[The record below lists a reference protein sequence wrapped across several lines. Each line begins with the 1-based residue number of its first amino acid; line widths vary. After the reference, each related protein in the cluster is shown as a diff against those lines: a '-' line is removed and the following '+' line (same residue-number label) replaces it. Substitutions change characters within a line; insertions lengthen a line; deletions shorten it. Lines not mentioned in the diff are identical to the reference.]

1 MAIVP
6 NGTRRMMVAQTLGQ
20 QPAFN
25 PQLENLNMDKQP
37 APAQATEGE
46 ASYLPKGLF
55 NEEQSS
61 DGIGDGPPD
70 ITEFIFSKL
79 ERFGYPPRRLEQ
91 FENKFV
97 DEKLYPGGLRE
108 VSITLPD
115 RYYAKRKRL
124 SDSDIASI
132 VKEMQ
137 SQFQLNFVDAE
148 RKDKN
153 LTMNFTSQ
161 VQKDENEDE
170 ALAGDVL
177 DDVYGGGEG
186 GSSKQKKNKK
196 TQASTINE
204 LLKYNKENLF
214 QTMLTILKGKK

>member
-6 NGTRRMMVAQTLGQ
+6 SGTRKMMVAQTSGQ

-25 PQLENLNMDKQP
+25 PQLENLNMDKPQVSP
-37 APAQATEGE
+37 QEGE
-46 ASYLPKGLF
+46 GSSYLPKGLF
-55 NEEQSS
+55 NEEKSS
-61 DGIGDGPPD
+61 DGMGDGPPD

-177 DDVYGGGEG
+177 DDVYGGGGEG
-186 GSSKQKKNKK
+186 GSFKQKKNKK

-214 QTMLTILKGKK
+214 QTMLTILKGNK